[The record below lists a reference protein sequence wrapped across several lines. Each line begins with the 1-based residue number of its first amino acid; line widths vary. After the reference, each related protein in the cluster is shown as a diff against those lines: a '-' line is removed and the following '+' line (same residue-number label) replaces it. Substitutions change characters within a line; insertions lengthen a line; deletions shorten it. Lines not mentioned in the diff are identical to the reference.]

1 MLTYLSVSINFN
13 LFVEVS
19 ELIEIMGPKTRCKIV
34 SRSI

>member
-19 ELIEIMGPKTRCKIV
+19 ELIEIMEPKTRCKIV
-34 SRSI
+34 TRSI